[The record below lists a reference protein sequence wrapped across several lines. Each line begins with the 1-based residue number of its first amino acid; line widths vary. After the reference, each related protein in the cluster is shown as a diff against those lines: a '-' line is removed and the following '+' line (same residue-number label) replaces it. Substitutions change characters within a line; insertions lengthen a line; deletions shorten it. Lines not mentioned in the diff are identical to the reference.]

1 MKEVETSNGY
11 KIENK
16 IEISAI
22 TSKDRTIANNIDILA
37 ILEWL
42 ESFNDNKNLLETL
55 RALAVVIKTTDGLED
70 TIKDKLNSVPIS
82 FNENMLI
89 KKETID
95 EEYFKIINS
104 IIEET
109 ELTKKFCQKANI
121 DIENYEIEKNGR
133 IVFDDEVE
141 KEQQSNQSD
150 YDHIKDIEEHNKRLE
165 KIVEDNSSE
174 DIIREEAKEI
184 FKSPFLETFIKA
196 YNSYKKKRK
205 IDV

>member
-1 MKEVETSNGY
+1 MLKNITFDTNKKRIFVKEVETSNGY

-133 IVFDDEVE
+133 IVFEF
-141 KEQQSNQSD
+141 Q
-150 YDHIKDIEEHNKRLE
+150 YILCFG
-165 KIVEDNSSE
+165 SS
-174 DIIREEAKEI
+174 
-184 FKSPFLETFIKA
+184 L
-196 YNSYKKKRK
+196 
-205 IDV
+205 